1 MSTSLRPSPPNQIAH
16 HNPVSVSFADRNL
29 VDTNRTRR
37 RRPRTRQ
44 LRTHVAHLQRLH
56 RLPVQPKFPRDRL
69 DRRVPATLA
78 HVPGEP
84 FDVKRILRQKRNR
97 LGLHLAALHAI
108 DAPNLELKI
117 DAGVATGQIPYLSMF
132 VVVPAALDM
141 ATDAAG
147 RFFERRTSVTTRACG
162 S

>member
-1 MSTSLRPSPPNQIAH
+1 MYDSKMSTEWGAI
-16 HNPVSVSFADRNL
+16 
-29 VDTNRTRR
+29 
-37 RRPRTRQ
+37 
-44 LRTHVAHLQRLH
+44 H
-56 RLPVQPKFPRDRL
+56 RLPVQSKFLRNRL
-69 DRRVPATLA
+69 DRRIPATLA
-78 HVPGEP
+78 YVLPEP
-84 FDVKRILRQKRNR
+84 FGVERVVRQKRNC
-97 LGLHLAALHAI
+97 LGLHLAALRTV

-117 DAGVATGQIPYLSMF
+117 DPGVATGQIPYLSMF